1 LTPLVRR
8 KAHLFRREPNQ
19 LPDSINEWETL
30 ANSRSGESLRG
41 RPMRISDTHFGSRRG
56 WEKDAQSANA
66 RATTEAIRVALVED
80 DKRLQQALVFQLD
93 TIGFQ
98 VTPHSSAEEFLKAT
112 GISAFDC
119 VVVDNFLPR
128 MNGLQLQAALY
139 RTVPFASIVFISG
152 NSDLS
157 LGMHAMRKGAVD
169 FLEKPL
175 DEEVLVSSIIR
186 GANLSRKLRAE
197 HDQRIELEGRLGEL
211 TPREHEVFALITTG
225 RLNKQVGAELGTTE
239 RTVKAHR
246 ERVMIKMKADSLAS
260 LVRMSGILE
269 LHSTRTRSG
278 LGGIK

>member
-1 LTPLVRR
+1 M
-8 KAHLFRREPNQ
+8 H
-19 LPDSINEWETL
+19 
-30 ANSRSGESLRG
+30 
-41 RPMRISDTHFGSRRG
+41 ISETHFGFPRG
-56 WEKDAQSANA
+56 GEKDVQGTNA
-66 RATTEAIRVALVED
+66 RAMTEAIRVALVED
-80 DKRLQQALVFQLD
+80 DKRLQQALVFQLN

-128 MNGLQLQAALY
+128 MNGLQLQAALC

-197 HDQRIELEGRLGEL
+197 HD
-211 TPREHEVFALITTG
+211 
-225 RLNKQVGAELGTTE
+225 
-239 RTVKAHR
+239 
-246 ERVMIKMKADSLAS
+246 
-260 LVRMSGILE
+260 
-269 LHSTRTRSG
+269 
-278 LGGIK
+278 